1 MEKRQIVVQISMD
14 RIVIQAALR
23 VVARAA
29 THNSPM
35 AEDLKLIQAQATV
48 GMSPDEVACE
58 IVNQET
64 ANHRKR
70 LAQKNAR
77 AASA

>member
-1 MEKRQIVVQISMD
+1 MVQIFMD
-14 RIVIQAALR
+14 RTILQAALR

-29 THNSPM
+29 THTRPM
-35 AEDLKLIQAQATV
+35 AEDLKLIQAQATG

-64 ANHRKR
+64 ATHRKR
-70 LAQKNAR
+70 LAQKNVR
-77 AASA
+77 TASA